1 MQYTYVQFF
10 SCDFKI
16 DVKNCVWVLK
26 GDGGDNDAC
35 NKTIYIDFKLII
47 VAFKF
52 FDRNHEL
59 YSTWT
64 CSTKGDKVFNYNF
77 CFVDVYEFPHER
89 PQCLISFD
97 FILFSKSDLKKKKS
111 WSHCLLP
118 KLEYVNKLSWDK
130 FDTQRE
136 KVRQTSII

>member
-26 GDGGDNDAC
+26 GDGCDNDAC

-52 FDRNHEL
+52 F
-59 YSTWT
+59 
-64 CSTKGDKVFNYNF
+64 
-77 CFVDVYEFPHER
+77 
-89 PQCLISFD
+89 
-97 FILFSKSDLKKKKS
+97 
-111 WSHCLLP
+111 
-118 KLEYVNKLSWDK
+118 
-130 FDTQRE
+130 
-136 KVRQTSII
+136 

>member
-1 MQYTYVQFF
+1 MQYKYVQFF

-52 FDRNHEL
+52 FWITNYTRHEHVQPKETRYL
-59 YSTWT
+59 ITI
-64 CSTKGDKVFNYNF
+64 
-77 CFVDVYEFPHER
+77 FVLLMFTSFLMKDPNAWSV
-89 PQCLISFD
+89 LISFYSANQ
-97 FILFSKSDLKKKKS
+97 ISRKKKS

>member
-35 NKTIYIDFKLII
+35 NKTTYIDFKLII

-52 FDRNHEL
+52 L
-59 YSTWT
+59 
-64 CSTKGDKVFNYNF
+64 
-77 CFVDVYEFPHER
+77 
-89 PQCLISFD
+89 
-97 FILFSKSDLKKKKS
+97 
-111 WSHCLLP
+111 
-118 KLEYVNKLSWDK
+118 
-130 FDTQRE
+130 
-136 KVRQTSII
+136 